1 MKRQATEESPAEV
14 RLGKR
19 PVVAADTPQSAFYGH
34 GLQNSGTGHITVGRD
49 INIGMVLP
57 MLNKIS
63 TDGLRGNW
71 TEKRLDCQRDLFV
84 TDPYEDKKALKRK
97 KGGHAPGTCEWIFRT
112 KELTAWLSSGRTI
125 GPERQA
131 TQVLWLHGNPGT
143 GKSIMAIYLAEE
155 LPETFFNMDGE
166 VLTYFFCDSGFDT
179 RKTASSIVRGLLYQ
193 LVVRHQQLLDY
204 LLPKYHER
212 GAELFTSFD
221 ALWEIF
227 MAMVADQ
234 NTGRKYCIIDAL
246 DECDRESQK
255 TLSQQLEETF

>member
-1 MKRQATEESPAEV
+1 
-14 RLGKR
+14 
-19 PVVAADTPQSAFYGH
+19 
-34 GLQNSGTGHITVGRD
+34 
-49 INIGMVLP
+49 

-63 TDGLRGNW
+63 TDGLQGNW

-193 LVVRHQQLLDY
+193 LVRRH
-204 LLPKYHER
+204 
-212 GAELFTSFD
+212 
-221 ALWEIF
+221 
-227 MAMVADQ
+227 
-234 NTGRKYCIIDAL
+234 
-246 DECDRESQK
+246 
-255 TLSQQLEETF
+255 